1 MTRFTPRALARAA
14 ALALLAGTTLAGLA
28 QAQAPRISDNVIR
41 IGILNDRSGPY
52 ADLSGEG
59 SAIAAR
65 IAVEEFGGKV
75 NGVPVEIVTGDHQNK
90 TDVGVGTARK
100 WFDADGVDMIA
111 DVSHSA
117 ISLALAGL
125 VKERKKLVFHNSGTT
140 ELTGKSCTPRSA
152 QWLYNVYATSANVAT
167 REDIQGGMD
176 TFFILSVDY
185 ALGQNISK
193 VFRAGVA
200 ARGGKVVGEVSH
212 PLNTTDF
219 SSYLLQAQ
227 ASGAKAVLFANGG
240 ADLGNAAKQATE
252 FGLPPKQVML
262 AGAMTTAE
270 VESSGLAAMQ
280 DLRAISFYEWNY
292 NDKTRAFATAFSA
305 RNKGKTPSGPQASTY
320 SQVRHYL
327 RAIQAAGTDD
337 ADAVIA
343 KMRELPV
350 DDGFAING
358 KLRED
363 GQLVHDMFLVRIK
376 KPAESK
382 GKGDLSQVVR
392 TVPGE
397 QAFQTAA
404 QSECPLL
411 RK

>member
-1 MTRFTPRALARAA
+1 MTPTRMA
-14 ALALLAGTTLAGLA
+14 ALALMLAAQALSA
-28 QAQAPRISDNVIR
+28 QAQGSRMSDGVIR
-41 IGILNDRSGPY
+41 IGVLNDRSGPY

-65 IAVEEFGGKV
+65 MAVEEFGGKV

-90 TDVGVGTARK
+90 TDVGVGIARK
-100 WFDADGVDMIA
+100 WFDADGVDIVV

-125 VKERKKLVFHNSGTT
+125 VKERRKLVFHNSGTT

-167 REDIQGGMD
+167 REDVQQGLD
-176 TFFILSVDY
+176 SFFILSVDY
-185 ALGQNISK
+185 ALGQSISK

-200 ARGGKVVGEVSH
+200 AKGGKVVGEVSH

-227 ASGAKAVLFANGG
+227 ASGAKGVLLANGG

-252 FGLPPKQVML
+252 FGLPARQVLL

-270 VESSGLAAMQ
+270 IESSGLAAMQ
-280 DLRAISFYEWNY
+280 GLRAVSFYEWNFS
-292 NDKTRAFATAFSA
+292 DRTQAFARAFAAK
-305 RNKGKTPSGPQASTY
+305 NKDRMPSGPQASTY

-327 RAIQAAGTDD
+327 RAVQALGTDD

-350 DDGFAING
+350 DDAFAVNG
-358 KLRED
+358 RLRED
-363 GQLVHDMFLVRIK
+363 GQLVHDMFLIRVK
-376 KPAESK
+376 KPSESK
-382 GKGDLSQVVR
+382 GKADYTQVLR
-392 TVPGE
+392 TIPGE
-397 QAFQTAA
+397 QAFQTPA

>member
-1 MTRFTPRALARAA
+1 MDRRCIS
-14 ALALLAGTTLAGLA
+14 ALALILGGQVCAV
-28 QAQAPRISDNVIR
+28 QAQAPTPRASDGVIR

-65 IAVEEFGGKV
+65 IAVEEFGGKI
-75 NGVPVEIVTGDHQNK
+75 NGMPIEIVAGDHQNK
-90 TDVGVGTARK
+90 TDVGVGIARK
-100 WFDADGVDMIA
+100 WFDADGVDAIA

-125 VKERKKLVFHNSGTT
+125 VKDRKKLVFHNSGTT

-167 REDIQGGMD
+167 REDIQQGMD
-176 TFFILSVDY
+176 SFFVVSVDY
-185 ALGQNISK
+185 ALGQSISK
-193 VFRAGVA
+193 VFRAGVTS
-200 ARGGKVVGEVSH
+200 RGGKIVGEVSH
-212 PLNTTDF
+212 PLNTNDF

-227 ASGAKAVLFANGG
+227 ASGAKGVLLANGG

-252 FGLPPKQVML
+252 FGLPPKQVLM

-270 VESSGLAAMQ
+270 IESSGLAAMQ
-280 DLRAISFYEWNY
+280 GLRAVSFYEWNM
-292 NDKTRAFATAFSA
+292 NDRTRAFARAYAA
-305 RNKGKTPSGPQASTY
+305 RNKDRIPSGPQASTY

-327 RAIQAAGTDD
+327 RAVQAAGTDD
-337 ADAVIA
+337 ADAVVA

-350 DDGFAING
+350 EDGFAVNG

-363 GQLVHDMFLVRIK
+363 GQMVHDMFLVK
-376 KPAESK
+376 VKSPAESK
-382 GKGDLSQVVR
+382 GRGDYTQILR
-392 TVPGE
+392 TIPGD
-397 QAFQTAA
+397 QAFQTPA

>member
-1 MTRFTPRALARAA
+1 MTRNRCGTLVLILA
-14 ALALLAGTTLAGLA
+14 ALAPNA
-28 QAQAPRISDNVIR
+28 QAQAPRMSDGVVR

-65 IAVEEFGGKV
+65 LAVEEFGAKV

-90 TDVGVGTARK
+90 TDVGVGIARK
-100 WFDADGVDMIA
+100 WFDADGVDVVA

-125 VKERKKLVFHNSGTT
+125 VKERRKLVFHNSGTT

-167 REDIQGGMD
+167 REDVQQGLD
-176 TFFILSVDY
+176 SFFILSVDY
-185 ALGQNISK
+185 ALGQSISK

-200 ARGGKVVGEVSH
+200 AKGGKVVGEVSH

-227 ASGAKAVLFANGG
+227 ASGAKGVLLANGG

-252 FGLPPKQVML
+252 FGLPARQVLM

-270 VESSGLAAMQ
+270 IESSGLAAMQ
-280 DLRAISFYEWNY
+280 GLRAVSFYEWDL
-292 NDKTRAFATAFSA
+292 NDRTRAFAKAFAA
-305 RNKGKTPSGPQASTY
+305 RNGGRLPSGPQASTY

-327 RAIQAAGTDD
+327 RAVQAAGTDD
-337 ADAVIA
+337 ADAVLA
-343 KMRELPV
+343 KMRELAV
-350 DDGFAING
+350 DDGFAVNG
-358 KLRED
+358 RLRED
-363 GQLVHDMFLVRIK
+363 GQLIHDMFLVRVK
-376 KPAESK
+376 KPSESK
-382 GKGDLSQVVR
+382 GKGDYTQVLR
-392 TVPGE
+392 TIPGE
-397 QAFQTAA
+397 QAFQTPA